1 MSHNISS
8 ENRIFKLSTGEEV
21 KPEVIEGLIET
32 TCHYVKYAV
41 VSQNESNNPVAFIFP
56 NKKLYT
62 HPEYMLTPNEGCFC
76 PRNLDEL
83 GRCLTGC
90 MKLINSKIDDKEDK
104 IVEAILLNSGISS
117 EVEPRISYE
126 EVIEKYK
133 TLLYQ
138 AHGEKVPVDEEIYYI
153 KNI

>member
-1 MSHNISS
+1 MSRITSS

-41 VSQNESNNPVAFIFP
+41 VSQNDSNNPVAFIFP
-56 NKKLYT
+56 NKKLYA

-76 PRNLDEL
+76 PRNLNEL

-90 MKLINSKIDDKEDK
+90 MKLVNKNIMNQEDK
-104 IVEAILLNSGISS
+104 IVEVSILNKDITS
-117 EVEPRISYE
+117 ESEPKISYQ

-133 TLLYQ
+133 TLLHQ
-138 AHGEKVPVDEEIYYI
+138 THGDNVPEDEEIYYI